1 MKSSLRA
8 RRMAR
13 NHRRMQQSSKL
24 NLVSLMDIFT
34 ILVFFLMVN
43 SGDVEVLQ
51 SDKNITLPD
60 SVAEQRPELTLLLKI
75 SENDIVVQGRS
86 VASVSEILDQDS
98 DAIESLAKELDYLA
112 GKKPLLTD
120 GEKENG
126 RSVTI
131 MGDQNIPYKL
141 LKRVMTTCVQSDYR
155 DIAFAVNALPK
166 MDEQGFID
174 ADRDNSAIIEGEG

>member
-13 NHRRMQQSSKL
+13 NHRRMKQSPKL
-24 NLVSLMDIFT
+24 NLVSLIFT

-51 SDKNITLPD
+51 SDKNIALPD
-60 SVAEQRPELTLLLKI
+60 SVSEQKPDLTLLLKI
-75 SENDIVVQGRS
+75 SESDIILQGRS
-86 VASVSEILDQDS
+86 VAKVSDVLNQDETTI
-98 DAIESLAKELDYLA
+98 AGLAEELNYLA
-112 GKKPLLTD
+112 DKKRLLTD
-120 GEKENG
+120 KEKEQG

-131 MGDQNIPYKL
+131 MGDQNIPYQLIK
-141 LKRVMTTCVQSDYR
+141 KVMSTCVESDYR

-166 MDEQGFID
+166 MDEQAFIEASD
-174 ADRDNSAIIEGEG
+174 VKPVAVEGEG